1 MGLRDALLA
10 RPGIAVASLH
20 PYGVQ
25 PCNSGREDASAD
37 ATRMQQQQVLHR
49 KGDATPEATTTQP
62 TSCMPGQI
70 EAAAAQPI
78 QPERPATARVYLL
91 AGSEAD
97 EAHVELWAEDAIT
110 AFIARRDRL
119 HRRGY
124 SAGDADDLAERLHLR
139 DRRGDD
145 RRMCVECSHL
155 GDGGR
160 CLAAA
165 MGRLPGTSRRHEPV
179 PTLLQRCEAF
189 GQRKGLR

>member
-25 PCNSGREDASAD
+25 PCNSGRKDASAD

-49 KGDATPEATTTQP
+49 KGDATPDATPTQP
-62 TSCMPGQI
+62 TSCMPGQL

-91 AGSEAD
+91 ARSEAD
-97 EAHVELWAEDAIT
+97 EAHVELWAED
-110 AFIARRDRL
+110 
-119 HRRGY
+119 
-124 SAGDADDLAERLHLR
+124 LHLR

-189 GQRKGLR
+189 GLRKGLR